1 METKYAWE
9 VLKKNL
15 DKIEEYKAFIDRNI
29 DAFEGMRN
37 DDGFGESFRTHCM
50 QLSVQM
56 TKTLGSMDKLQ
67 YTVFMGVPSTARK

>member
-15 DKIEEYKAFIDRNI
+15 DKMEEYRDFIDRNI
-29 DAFEGMRN
+29 DAFEDMRN
-37 DDGFGESFRTHCM
+37 DDGFGDSFRTHCM
-50 QLSVQM
+50 TLSVQM
-56 TKTLGSMDKLQ
+56 TKTLASLDKLQ